1 MSQSHNAQRELGY
14 ALSSLKYW
22 QKELRHRLRVRKP
35 RAGTIAFAERRVKFA
50 IHRVC
55 FCRGALNAQECGQQW
70 RLAHWSA
77 FVVPT
82 QFAGTGAGQ

>member
-1 MSQSHNAQRELGY
+1 MSQNHNAKRELGC

-22 QKELRHRLRVRKP
+22 QKELRHRLEARKP
-35 RAGTIAFAERRVKFA
+35 RAETIAFAERRVKFA

-55 FCRGALNAQECGQQW
+55 FCRGALRAQERRQQQ

-82 QFAGTGAGQ
+82 QFAGAGQ

>member
-1 MSQSHNAQRELGY
+1 MNVNAKRELGY

-22 QKELRHRLRVRKP
+22 QRELTFRKKARKP
-35 RAGTIAFAERRVKFA
+35 SPEAIARVERKVRWA

-55 FCRGALNAQECGQQW
+55 FCRGALNAQESRQQW

-82 QFAGTGAGQ
+82 QFAGAAS

>member
-1 MSQSHNAQRELGY
+1 MSQNHNARRELGY

-22 QKELRHRLRVRKP
+22 QRELRFRREARKP
-35 RAGTIAFAERRVKFA
+35 SPEVIAHVERKVRWA

-55 FCRGALNAQECGQQW
+55 FCRGALNAQERRQQW
-70 RLAHWSA
+70 QLAHWSA

-82 QFAGTGAGQ
+82 QFAEATP

>member
-1 MSQSHNAQRELGY
+1 MNHSAQRELGY

-22 QKELRHRLRVRKP
+22 QRELRFRQKARRPSPEAIARVERKV
-35 RAGTIAFAERRVKFA
+35 RWA

-55 FCRGALNAQECGQQW
+55 FARGALNAQERTRAQ

-82 QFAGTGAGQ
+82 QFAGAGQ